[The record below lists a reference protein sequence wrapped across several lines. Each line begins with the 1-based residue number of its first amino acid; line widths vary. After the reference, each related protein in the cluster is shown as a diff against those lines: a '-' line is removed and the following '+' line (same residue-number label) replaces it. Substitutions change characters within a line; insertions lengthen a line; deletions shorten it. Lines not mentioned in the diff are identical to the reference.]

1 VAVLGV
7 GAGSLV
13 ICVVYLAGSRAIFLR
28 SSAGE
33 AAAAEVGS
41 SNISLRMAVI
51 GFAMAAAA
59 ILVAAPRF
67 AHSAEA
73 LATLTGLGNTF
84 VGTWILGVATSLP
97 ELVTTIAAVRLRAID
112 LAIGNLYGSNC
123 FNMVLF
129 VALDVANG
137 GNPVLAM
144 GDPNHAISA
153 LIAIVLM
160 ATGMAAIVF
169 RAGRR
174 FGFMEPSSAVMA
186 LTYVAAVLLLY
197 ARRGE

>member
-1 VAVLGV
+1 
-7 GAGSLV
+7 
-13 ICVVYLAGSRAIFLR
+13 
-28 SSAGE
+28 
-33 AAAAEVGS
+33 
-41 SNISLRMAVI
+41 
-51 GFAMAAAA
+51 
-59 ILVAAPRF
+59 
-67 AHSAEA
+67 
-73 LATLTGLGNTF
+73 
-84 VGTWILGVATSLP
+84 
-97 ELVTTIAAVRLRAID
+97 
-112 LAIGNLYGSNC
+112 
-123 FNMVLF
+123 MVLF